1 MWFLLKKCLKN
12 SKISKIIAGNSKILS
27 ILSKSFN
34 SIFVYLLE
42 YGVFFAVFFAYF
54 KHFKHFFKHQLKG
67 GGIFYFIEINFKKK
81 NI

>member
-1 MWFLLKKCLKN
+1 LLKKCLKN

-42 YGVFFAVFFAYF
+42 CGVFFAVFFAYF
-54 KHFKHFFKHQLKG
+54 KHFKHFFKHFKKG
-67 GGIFYFIEINFKKK
+67 GGYIFFIEINLIKKK
-81 NI
+81 YIT